1 MAITKSLDGGGSTS
15 TIEYEPSVVYS
26 RDPLDKVLA
35 VTADNATP
43 GDTDYTVGAAY
54 GDPVA
59 YDGEGITI
67 SFGAR
72 TLGGPGTNGGGNV
85 TTQTGLATTGG
96 SGTGLTV
103 DVTAVAGVAT
113 ALVPNVKGV
122 NYKLGD
128 LITITAAESGADADI
143 TATITLLG

>member
-35 VTADNATP
+35 VTADNASP

-72 TLGGPGTNGGGNV
+72 TLALGADGDANM

-103 DVTAVAGVAT
+103 DVTAAAGVAT
-113 ALVPNVKGV
+113 AIVPNAKGV
-122 NYKLGD
+122 NYKLGEV
-128 LITITAAESGADADI
+128 ITVTAAESGADADI

>member
-1 MAITKSLDGGGSTS
+1 MAITKSLDGGSSTA
-15 TIEYEPSVVYS
+15 TIEFEPSVVYS
-26 RDPLDKVLA
+26 REPLDKVLA
-35 VTADNATP
+35 VTADNSTP
-43 GDTDYTVGAAY
+43 GDTEYTVGAAY

-72 TLGGPGTNGGGNV
+72 TLALGADGDANM

-103 DVTAVAGVAT
+103 DVTAAAGVAT
-113 ALVPNVKGV
+113 AIVPN
-122 NYKLGD
+122 
-128 LITITAAESGADADI
+128 A
-143 TATITLLG
+143 